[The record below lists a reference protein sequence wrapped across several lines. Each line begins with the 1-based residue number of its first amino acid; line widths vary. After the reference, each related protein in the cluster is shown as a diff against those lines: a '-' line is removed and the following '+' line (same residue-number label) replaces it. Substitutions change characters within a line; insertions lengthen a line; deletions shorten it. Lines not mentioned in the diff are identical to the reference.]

1 MFVFENNGFTERQD
15 LNAIYEEIFDGE
27 DDLDNA
33 LGAVGFQKESR
44 YYHKRD
50 TGGLMGIEVSRQISK
65 DISVI
70 SKEFEFFVDW
80 FCMGDWIG
88 VLIRN
93 KLDLQDF
100 LAKYL
105 PVVNLTGELTYTGEC
120 CNDES

>member
-1 MFVFENNGFTERQD
+1 MFVFENNSFTGRQD

-27 DDLDNA
+27 DDLDKA
-33 LGAVGFQKESR
+33 LAAVGFEKNVR
-44 YYHKRD
+44 YYHKND
-50 TGGLMGIEVSRQISK
+50 IEGLMGIEVSSQIST

-80 FCMGDWIG
+80 FCMGEWTG

-105 PVVNLTGELTYTGEC
+105 PVVNLTGELMSVGE
-120 CNDES
+120 